1 MAIGRHQ
8 KVSRHHQRSS
18 EVIRRHQWQSE
29 AIGSDVLLG
38 HVEGIGAEVGI
49 LLGHELRDCNRL
61 EGHDDRDDEPDDWRQ
76 SQVIREVLIRGPP
89 KWLDRDDE
97 RVDQQL
103 PRGVLLELR
112 PNEIGRIAEF
122 SDDSDAT
129 CRGPRRADVP
139 DEGGHPSSS
148 GH

>member
-1 MAIGRHQ
+1 MSFAIAID
-8 KVSRHHQRSS
+8 SRDMTIVMTNLIRGGNLRS
-18 EVIRRHQWQSE
+18 
-29 AIGSDVLLG
+29 L
-38 HVEGIGAEVGI
+38 
-49 LLGHELRDCNRL
+49 
-61 EGHDDRDDEPDDWRQ
+61 
-76 SQVIREVLIRGPP
+76 EVLIRGPP
-89 KWLDRDDE
+89 KGLDRGDE

-129 CRGPRRADVP
+129 CRGPRREDVP